1 MSRVS
6 QKKKETI
13 VVRLP
18 QRLSVSAES
27 DKPESASRFFPLFG
41 DKSNARRVVRLRAP
55 KAQSPALAAEKPIGG
70 RLERLLFFVVLAA
83 LVAAAASYAFVKI
96 ETRQARFELTETKQD
111 QLFLIKE
118 RERLNRQIATYK
130 RLDDIANRAGAR
142 GLVQPNNN
150 QVITVP

>member
-1 MSRVS
+1 MSRVTS
-6 QKKKETI
+6 KKKETI

-18 QRLSVSAES
+18 QRLGMSVEG
-27 DKPESASRFFPLFG
+27 DKPETSSRFFPFFG
-41 DKSNARRVVRLRAP
+41 DKSSSRRVVRVRAR
-55 KAQSPALAAEKPIGG
+55 KTASPALAAEKPIGG

-83 LVAAAASYAFVKI
+83 LVAAAAAYAYVKI
-96 ETRQARFELTETKQD
+96 ETRQARFELTEMKQD

-130 RLDDIANRAGAR
+130 RLDDIAHRAGAQ

-150 QVITVP
+150 QVITIP

>member
-6 QKKKETI
+6 NKKRETI
-13 VVRLP
+13 LVRLP
-18 QRLSVSAES
+18 QRLSLGAES
-27 DKPESASRFFPLFG
+27 AKAESASRFFPLFG
-41 DKSNARRVVRLRAP
+41 GRTPARRVVRLRAP
-55 KAQSPALAAEKPIGG
+55 QASSPSLAAEKPIGG
-70 RLERLLFFVVLAA
+70 RLERLLFFAVLLA
-83 LVAAAASYAFVKI
+83 LVAVAAGYAYVKI

-130 RLDDIANRAGAR
+130 RLDDIANRAQAR

-150 QVITVP
+150 QVITLP